1 MGSELITEA
10 LKASPATSREIQAR
24 TGLSQP
30 TVARYLRELGTSIVK
45 IPNGRSPRYALT
57 RNAFGAS
64 DELPLFLVDA
74 YGNNTLAAI
83 LRPLASGGFFL
94 EPSTGMPEVLLG
106 EHKAGYFEDL
116 PYFLQDLRPQGFLGR
131 QIAENMS
138 QISDEFPSDPE
149 RWSTR
154 QVGRYLVSNGD
165 DLPGNMRF
173 GEQAHLRVRRAPV
186 VSNREEYPRLADGVM
201 RGAIPGS
208 SAGGEQPKFTAYS
221 GDRSAHVIV
230 KFSPKGT
237 DPIASRWRDILITE
251 FHATEALHE
260 TEWPAAE
267 TNLFDLDGRLFL
279 ESVRFDR
286 AGEHG
291 RLSMISLASVDGEFI
306 GHGSGWPKV
315 MRALNDRD
323 LISWQHL
330 FDAEVLWTFGR
341 MINNTDMHLGN
352 LSLAINGNS
361 FLLLPVYDM
370 CSMGFAPVS
379 GEVQPF
385 SFPVPEITNLSVPDA
400 PKIVAGVAFDFWKR
414 VENDHRISDEFRE
427 FLRRSNIGEV
437 IFRTF
442 SSAAV

>member
-1 MGSELITEA
+1 
-10 LKASPATSREIQAR
+10 
-24 TGLSQP
+24 
-30 TVARYLRELGTSIVK
+30 
-45 IPNGRSPRYALT
+45 
-57 RNAFGAS
+57 
-64 DELPLFLVDA
+64 
-74 YGNNTLAAI
+74 
-83 LRPLASGGFFL
+83 
-94 EPSTGMPEVLLG
+94 
-106 EHKAGYFEDL
+106 
-116 PYFLQDLRPQGFLGR
+116 
-131 QIAENMS
+131 
-138 QISDEFPSDPE
+138 
-149 RWSTR
+149 
-154 QVGRYLVSNGD
+154 
-165 DLPGNMRF
+165 
-173 GEQAHLRVRRAPV
+173 
-186 VSNREEYPRLADGVM
+186 
-201 RGAIPGS
+201 
-208 SAGGEQPKFTAYS
+208 
-221 GDRSAHVIV
+221 
-230 KFSPKGT
+230 
-237 DPIASRWRDILITE
+237 
-251 FHATEALHE
+251 
-260 TEWPAAE
+260 
-267 TNLFDLDGRLFL
+267 
-279 ESVRFDR
+279 
-286 AGEHG
+286 
-291 RLSMISLASVDGEFI
+291 MISLASVDGEFI